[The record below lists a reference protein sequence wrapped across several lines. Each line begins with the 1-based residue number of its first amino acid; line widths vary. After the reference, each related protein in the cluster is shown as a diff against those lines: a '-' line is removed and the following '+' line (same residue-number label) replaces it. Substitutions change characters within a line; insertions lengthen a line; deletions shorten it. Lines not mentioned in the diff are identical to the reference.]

1 MGRTRVVN
9 IRKETCDVYI
19 GRAGY
24 GKDGYFG
31 NPFRLEATMAK
42 GSTLGRYRKYFYHRL
57 STDKEFR
64 KRIGNLQGKT
74 LGCFCKPDPCHG
86 DIIKEY
92 LDWMAENAN
101 EAIVIGQI
109 HWKGCVYPVREIDAA
124 TIYSGCQWRACGMN
138 WQTICVTVYMR
149 QWKPAKRLT
158 VTVRMKSC
166 VRCQIPICIKCI
178 VERIIMTNELWGKEA
193 ISHR

>member
-19 GRAGY
+19 GRAGC

-64 KRIGNLQGKT
+64 SGSGICRARHWDVSANRILVMGTSLKNT
-74 LGCFCKPDPCHG
+74 
-86 DIIKEY
+86 
-92 LDWMAENAN
+92 
-101 EAIVIGQI
+101 
-109 HWKGCVYPVREIDAA
+109 
-124 TIYSGCQWRACGMN
+124 
-138 WQTICVTVYMR
+138 
-149 QWKPAKRLT
+149 
-158 VTVRMKSC
+158 
-166 VRCQIPICIKCI
+166 
-178 VERIIMTNELWGKEA
+178 
-193 ISHR
+193 